1 MDICTNYMT
10 WKTQPLRKFKIKT
23 LRLQCKIYKAMR
35 HKNIKYVSKLQKIL
49 INIFA
54 TRYTIVEELMSHN
67 LSYEVANK
75 KEVIFPKNIDDI
87 KCIEDLSKK
96 CNKPK
101 YFSVQKIPTTKPKE
115 ERKVF
120 QKLTTADQIVKCVWT
135 RTLNPTHKATFSCE
149 SHKFRPGKNQ
159 WDLQKAISIWVNKLS
174 PSFKAKILK
183 MEIDSRFDKMDHNLL
198 MKELVLPQKNKI
210 GIFRILKTG
219 ISNRNILNSN
229 EKVTRK
235 ALKPFLG
242 NLALHKVENLNESKN
257 FQKQVLK
264 PKCYFSKGFRYANN
278 VLYIIEENENED
290 VLVGRIKDFL
300 KSRSLELNI
309 TKLDITKIADGF
321 NLLEWRFGINKKGKL
336 VSYPHKDHWI
346 AYRTKIKLILKN
358 SRYKIQTRID
368 QVKVIIQKWHN
379 YHKFCDMTQVK
390 SQLYELKIWYS
401 KYIKLYTKIPKKERI
416 LSLQRLFSNHSCRVM
431 RTSSSFHEKSSYWR
445 KSISK

>member
-1 MDICTNYMT
+1 MT

-49 INIFA
+49 INSFA
-54 TRYTIVEELMSHN
+54 TRYTTVEELMSRN
-67 LSYEVANK
+67 LSHKGANEK
-75 KEVIFPKNIDDI
+75 KVIFPKNIENI
-87 KCIEDLSKK
+87 KCIKGLSKE

-101 YFSVQKIPTTKPKE
+101 YFSVQKIRITKPKE

-120 QKLTTADQIVKCVWT
+120 QKLTTADQIVKCAWT
-135 RTLNPTHKATFSCE
+135 RPLNPTYKATFSCE
-149 SHKFRPGKNQ
+149 SHRFRPGKNQ
-159 WDLQKAISIWVNKLS
+159 WNLQKAISIWVNKLS
-174 PSFKAKILK
+174 PSFKAKIFK

-219 ISNRNILNSN
+219 FSDRNVLNSN
-229 EKVTRK
+229 EKITRK
-235 ALKPFLG
+235 ALNPFLG
-242 NLALHKVENLNESKN
+242 NLTLHEVENLNESKN

-278 VLYIIEENENED
+278 VIYILEENENED
-290 VLVGRIKDFL
+290 VLIGRIKKFL
-300 KSRSLELNI
+300 KNRSLELNI

-321 NLLEWRFGINKKGKL
+321 NLLEWRFRITKKGKL
-336 VSYPHKDHWI
+336 ISYPHKHHWI
-346 AYRTKIKLILKN
+346 AYKTKVKFILKN

-401 KYIKLYTKIPKKERI
+401 KYIKMYTKIPKEERI
-416 LSLQRLFSNHSCRVM
+416 LSLQRLFSNHSFKVI
-431 RTSSSFHEKSSYWR
+431 RTNSSFHEKSSHWR